1 MAAKIDRGA
10 ENERPMVISASEP
23 RIAGPIP
30 PPVPNGNPA
39 GGRVKNAQLKIGA
52 PLIVIKVIM

>member
-1 MAAKIDRGA
+1 MAAMIDRGA
-10 ENERPMVISASEP
+10 ENERPMVISEREP

-52 PLIVIKVIM
+52 PLIVIKVKM